1 MRVYS
6 RRESNPLKWVL
17 AAILFIVVMTFTMAE
32 VNGYPVSPKPSDGGS
47 ASTDQNTVNT
57 DNTSG
62 TIPRVP
68 ERPTTVVPEPGTLL
82 LMATGLGAAY
92 LFRKTRKANG

>member
-47 ASTDQNTVNT
+47 ASSRATAASVASRRRRPDGRNF
-57 DNTSG
+57 S
-62 TIPRVP
+62 PRLSQM
-68 ERPTTVVPEPGTLL
+68 G
-82 LMATGLGAAY
+82 
-92 LFRKTRKANG
+92 